1 MQDFADPGFSK
12 CVTYIICGMKSFYK
26 KFFPAVLSAVFSIL
40 GFAGCKGDLV
50 VFEDDTESTDHKEKE
65 FRAAYGTPNCDFKVD
80 VTVVDE
86 KGKAL
91 EGIKVIPAGIEE
103 IRGGGSTFQDNAMLM
118 GKDTLTTASKGKAT
132 HTYNIFSSPEK
143 FKIYFEDLDGNLNGG
158 SFAKDSMDFAPVQTK
173 KGDNHWYSGEY
184 TISGTKK
191 MKKE

>member
-1 MQDFADPGFSK
+1 MQDFANPGFSK

-86 KGKAL
+86 KGQPL
-91 EGIKVIPAGIEE
+91 EGIKVIPAGIENM
-103 IRGGGSTFQDNAMLM
+103 RSGRTLQDCAMLM
-118 GKDTLTTASKGKAT
+118 GKDTLTTDSKGKAT

-143 FKIYFEDLDGNLNGG
+143 FKIYFEDLDGDQNGG
-158 SFAKDSMDFAPVQTK
+158 SFAKDSAEFIPVRTGERK
-173 KGDNHWYSGEY
+173 DSWYSGEF
-184 TISGTKK
+184 TVSGVKVLKK
-191 MKKE
+191 K